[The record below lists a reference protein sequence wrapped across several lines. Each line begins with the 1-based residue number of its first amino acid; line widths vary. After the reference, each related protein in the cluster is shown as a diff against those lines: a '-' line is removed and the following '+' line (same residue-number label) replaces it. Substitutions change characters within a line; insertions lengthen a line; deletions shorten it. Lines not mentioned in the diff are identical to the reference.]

1 LQLQEPPLGKRPLP
15 LLVPGFSDKEQRHNE
30 DAGSPPA
37 AIRRERARCG
47 SVEQN
52 KPRRSLVR
60 DIVMATLEEKI
71 LNPMACYTSPAE
83 VLIDDGLTL
92 EDKDK
97 VLKAWRLDAEQL
109 AESTNEGM
117 GGGQNPRLRDV
128 ALAQHSLETL
138 TKAAV

>member
-1 LQLQEPPLGKRPLP
+1 
-15 LLVPGFSDKEQRHNE
+15 
-30 DAGSPPA
+30 
-37 AIRRERARCG
+37 
-47 SVEQN
+47 
-52 KPRRSLVR
+52 
-60 DIVMATLEEKI
+60 MATLEEKI
-71 LNPMACYTSPAE
+71 LNPMACYISPAD

-138 TKAAV
+138 TRAAV